1 MALVAFDTAYIQRV
15 IQQLRL
21 VVFYN
26 SAILESSTPSC
37 TAKKGC
43 VIYTVTQLPQIGS
56 STLLPFTFPLVITQS
71 LGPM

>member
-1 MALVAFDTAYIQRV
+1 MALETFDTAYIQRV

-37 TAKKGC
+37 TAKRGC
-43 VIYTVTQLPQIGS
+43 VMNTVTQLPQTGS
-56 STLLPFTFPLVITQS
+56 SASLPFTFPLVITQS
-71 LGPM
+71 LGPT

>member
-1 MALVAFDTAYIQRV
+1 MDLVAFDTAYIQGV

-26 SAILESSTPSC
+26 STILESSTPSS

-43 VIYTVTQLPQIGS
+43 IMYTVTQLPQTGS
-56 STLLPFTFPLVITQS
+56 SASLPFTFPLVITQS
-71 LGPM
+71 LGPT